1 MQVEDEHMRRSD
13 EKLVASAIERCL
25 DVMGEKCRRNEP
37 DLKYDEKL
45 DRKGHTRLSK
55 AGNKATANA
64 AAVTAAGGG
73 GAGSTGPGATATTK
87 ASRQRGQLTTGE
99 SLQAARSIED
109 ALKDVELKCNPET
122 FQRLRRA
129 TKHARHEPAIKDL
142 EVRGK
147 GVLCVSLCLC
157 LCLFVFCSRV
167 PLLVVQERILRG
179 SSNKLHSALRTLK
192 RLVENKRPLF
202 PCHER
207 CCFALFR
214 SSDLLLVFLCPGSC
228 GAQQL

>member
-1 MQVEDEHMRRSD
+1 MRRSD

-99 SLQAARSIED
+99 LMR
-109 ALKDVELKCNPET
+109 
-122 FQRLRRA
+122 
-129 TKHARHEPAIKDL
+129 
-142 EVRGK
+142 
-147 GVLCVSLCLC
+147 
-157 LCLFVFCSRV
+157 
-167 PLLVVQERILRG
+167 
-179 SSNKLHSALRTLK
+179 
-192 RLVENKRPLF
+192 
-202 PCHER
+202 
-207 CCFALFR
+207 
-214 SSDLLLVFLCPGSC
+214 
-228 GAQQL
+228 